1 MVTVLHNH
9 LGHNKW
15 RQGNL
20 YFFVCWT
27 RVDPVVIDEVT
38 HSAQH
43 VAECW
48 VTEVRVRWVGHRLL
62 ADVNIAAKSDF
73 SVEQGHEIAP
83 AVRHELVHHLPY
95 LGNATIH
102 VDPATASGEE
112 HHRMANHEHDDLP
125 THSH

>member
-1 MVTVLHNH
+1 VL
-9 LGHNKW
+9 
-15 RQGNL
+15 
-20 YFFVCWT
+20 
-27 RVDPVVIDEVT
+27 E
-38 HSAQH
+38 
-43 VAECW
+43 

-62 ADVNIAAKSDF
+62 ADVNIAVRSDF
-73 SVEQGHEIAP
+73 SVEQGHEIAR
-83 AVRHELVHHLPY
+83 AVRHELLHHLSY